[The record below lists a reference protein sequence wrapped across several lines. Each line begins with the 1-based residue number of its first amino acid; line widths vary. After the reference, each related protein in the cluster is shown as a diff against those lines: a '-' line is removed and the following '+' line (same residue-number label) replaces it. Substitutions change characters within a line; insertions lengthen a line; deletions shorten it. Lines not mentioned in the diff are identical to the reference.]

1 MGGEEVVGYKEM
13 AGHEFKAPKP
23 FHGSW
28 VSFWGQE
35 GATGG
40 VLYSSIEI

>member
-1 MGGEEVVGYKEM
+1 MGGKEVVGYKEM
-13 AGHEFKAPKP
+13 AGHEFKDPKT
-23 FHGSW
+23 FHEFW
-28 VSFWGQE
+28 ASFWGQE